1 MKVVCIDNMGGLFSL
16 TIKKYYN
23 VIDKNDSGF
32 KILNDIGT
40 IYWYSPLRF
49 KPIEDDRNDKLN
61 KLLLK

>member
-1 MKVVCIDNMGGLFSL
+1 MGGLFSL